1 MVLVLQGYIVRVAGS
16 LFMRPS
22 VRGAQTTIHCAVSKD
37 IAENSG
43 QYFVNCDVQKLKH
56 PQTLDGQVAEHLWQ
70 VSAHLVGLE
79 DKK

>member
-1 MVLVLQGYIVRVAGS
+1 M
-16 LFMRPS
+16 
-22 VRGAQTTIHCAVSKD
+22 RGAQTTIHCAVSKD

-43 QYFVNCDVQKLKH
+43 QYFANCDVKELKH
-56 PQTLDGQVAEHLWQ
+56 PQTLDDQVAEHLWQ